1 MLLSHKT
8 TVELNNAQSN
18 IVGHMCYAA
27 SKLWNACNYERR
39 NYKTLG
45 LAQYPDWYYQKKVH
59 KDNFWFKQLPAQTS
73 QEVCKLLDGAWKSF
87 YKLQKTQGILNP
99 RPPRFKQKPMSVTLQ
114 QMGIVHES
122 GSDTIRLSIARQMKE
137 YLRSAYNIHD
147 NYLFLKNSI
156 FKNMDTIKQIVI
168 YPSVKDKCE
177 VIVVY
182 EIPDTAI
189 MPDNGRYLSIDPGI
203 HNLLTCYD
211 SATGETFIA
220 GRRYLSIC
228 RRFDKEIARV
238 QSQWSLQQSRNGVKY
253 PKSSKHISALQRSK
267 KSSVRDYLHK
277 ATRAIVSYCEAQD
290 IHTVVIG
297 DITNIRRGKNFG
309 SVTNQKLHVLPYRK
323 IYQLLEYKFSMKG
336 VTIIKQKESYSSQ
349 VSPLQPEVSKQYA
362 VKSSRR
368 HRGLYQ
374 DGDYSWNADCVGAY
388 NILRLH
394 LQEKDP
400 ALIPDPF
407 NIKIPYVLKVAV

>member
-1 MLLSHKT
+1 
-8 TVELNNAQSN
+8 
-18 IVGHMCYAA
+18 
-27 SKLWNACNYERR
+27 
-39 NYKTLG
+39 
-45 LAQYPDWYYQKKVH
+45 
-59 KDNFWFKQLPAQTS
+59 
-73 QEVCKLLDGAWKSF
+73 
-87 YKLQKTQGILNP
+87 
-99 RPPRFKQKPMSVTLQ
+99 MSVTLQ

-238 QSQWSLQQSRNGVKY
+238 QSQWSMQQSRNGVKY

-309 SVTNQKLHVLPYRK
+309 SVTNQKLHALPYRK

-336 VTIIKQKESYSSQ
+336 ITLIKQKESYSSQ